1 MNFIIDNKYYKIYSY
16 NKLETIKNEGDLC
29 DSIGIILKGSI
40 NISNYLINDSEF
52 VISNLNENDMFGEN
66 LMFSNHPYYPGYIY
80 ACTNTKIMFIKKND
94 FTELLSINND
104 FKIYYLQY
112 ISNKFIELQTRIK
125 VLSQPSIKEMFL
137 YYIKINSKNNIC
149 YIKSITK
156 VANYL
161 NVPRP
166 SLSRTISQLLNN
178 NVIEIIDKNYKI
190 KNTK

>member
-1 MNFIIDNKYYKIYSY
+1 MPIVKFRVEARVVKIFSCLAKVSPSPYFS
-16 NKLETIKNEGDLC
+16 
-29 DSIGIILKGSI
+29 DSISSLDFLK
-40 NISNYLINDSEF
+40 
-52 VISNLNENDMFGEN
+52 
-66 LMFSNHPYYPGYIY
+66 YI
-80 ACTNTKIMFIKKND
+80 A
-94 FTELLSINND
+94 
-104 FKIYYLQY
+104 
-112 ISNKFIELQTRIK
+112 NKFIELQTRIK

-190 KNTK
+190 KSTK